1 MKESIQ
7 LVRKDVRHLWP
18 WILVFWALL
27 ALVPVTELWRGRA
40 QLDFWVLLT
49 PQPAIPLSL
58 FFLVATAIHHEGLV
72 GDSQYWLSRP
82 FTAWHLVASKALLF
96 ALFINV
102 PVLLMQAVMLKSASM
117 PILESLPALFWRQ
130 LFFTAAFTLPYAA
143 IAAVTRSM
151 GQTVLVTL
159 AAYFVL
165 ATILNTLFDRG
176 SVPGWGDLAWIRA
189 AAFFASAGAGSALA
203 LLLQYTRRRTLV
215 CRLLLLA
222 TAALMFAVWAMP
234 PSSAAVAIQT
244 ALSPER
250 VDGVTIGFD
259 SIRVRQAARTW
270 VTSPDDPAGIRVEIP
285 IQIGALEPDSY
296 PIDDWTRLC
305 IDLPEGGTWC
315 SDWLARTRSLEIVRF
330 EPWLRAAVDRVVFE
344 RVKNTPVR
352 LYGSVAY
359 TLLRPTGA
367 VPINALNS
375 EAPVPGAGRCI
386 GGIAMT
392 NSVRHVLM
400 SACDSPHADSVLAA
414 VTKTA
419 GSLTV
424 GDVNRVYAPFPVN
437 AWLKPWETSFGPS
450 LAWPIDRAQ
459 PPHWLIV
466 KPVAHLR
473 REFDFAG
480 VRLADYA
487 QVTP

>member
-18 WILVFWALL
+18 WILVFWAQL
-27 ALVPVTELWRGRA
+27 ALVPVNELWRGRA
-40 QLDFWVLLT
+40 PHSFWVLLT
-49 PQPAIPLSL
+49 PQLAIPLSL
-58 FFLVATAIHHEGLV
+58 FFLVATAVHHEGLV
-72 GDSQYWLSRP
+72 GDSQYWLTRP
-82 FTAWHLVASKALLF
+82 FSAWHLVASKALLF

-151 GQTVLVTL
+151 GQTVLATL

-176 SVPGWGDLAWIRA
+176 TVPGWGDLDWIRP
-189 AAFFASAGAGSALA
+189 AAFFATAGAGSAWA
-203 LLLQYTRRRTLV
+203 LLLQYTRRRTLA

-222 TAALMFAVWAMP
+222 TAALMFTVWAMP

-250 VDGVTIGFD
+250 VDGVTLGFD
-259 SIRVRQAARTW
+259 FTRSRQAGRTW
-270 VTSPDDPAGIRVEIP
+270 ATSADDPAGFRVGIP
-285 IQIGALEPDSY
+285 IQIDALDPGLY
-296 PIDDWTRLC
+296 AIDDWTRLC
-305 IDLPEGGTWC
+305 IDLPEGGAWC
-315 SDWLARTRSLEIVRF
+315 SDWLARTRSLEIVPS
-330 EPWLRAAVDRVVFE
+330 EPWLRASVDRGVFE

-352 LYGSVAY
+352 LYGSVVY

-367 VPINALNS
+367 VPIKTLNF
-375 EAPVPGAGRCI
+375 EAPVAGAGRCV

-392 NSVRHVLM
+392 NSIRHVLM

-419 GSLTV
+419 DSLTV
-424 GDVNRVYAPFPVN
+424 GDMSRVYAPIPVN

-450 LAWPIDRAQ
+450 LSWPISRAQ

-480 VRLADYA
+480 VCLADHA
-487 QVTP
+487 HVTP